1 MNLERIAKWEK
12 IERKKGKKVINDRNL
27 LSDQGECNFETV
39 NLKYLFFRFNIFLY
53 FNKYMKKY

>member
-39 NLKYLFFRFNIFLY
+39 NLEYLFFCFNIFLCFY
-53 FNKYMKKY
+53 KYMIIY